1 METEVEVEGND
12 EGKFEEPGF
21 GKIYSSLSSAKQL
34 TDPVV
39 YKLVRVEGDGR
50 LVPATDDEVMEV
62 KDLLVDEK
70 SEVCTVADVGQPIGC
85 ISNDRSSPGM
95 LPQLESSE
103 GLSPS
108 ENTEVDPDKLNARL
122 EYIEEMLQKVKE
134 EERLRI
140 ACGSRDYS
148 SACVIVDSQCS
159 DQLDKLP
166 AIDENLQSEIPL
178 QETGPSFAPSLIQ
191 SHMHQSGGVGECSNA
206 PVLTEGRALTSTTVT
221 TSKPDFSKLNGEIC
235 LDNLSIKELHETFK
249 ATFGRETTVK
259 DKQWL
264 KRRIAMGL
272 TNSCDVSATTFIIKD
287 NKLVNKGKEDGS
299 DNGDGALAN
308 DPATGTTMSGG
319 QQGLPISHGSQL
331 EDQVVSDK
339 RNRNIGD
346 NSGSEDHHTEQRAAK
361 RVRKP
366 TKRYIEELSEVES
379 KEASGKLR
387 PIVKN
392 SLLGQMSSNFHTR
405 SARNVSLEG
414 RTVVTRLDSLG
425 GSGIQIPCVSRVRRS
440 RPRKNFMALLFLGV
454 ADEDR
459 QFLSTGAVGGHHKV
473 LKQVDSSGDS
483 DDNVVT
489 VPTSKGGIRRKH
501 HRAWTLSEV
510 MKLVEGVSRYG
521 AGRWSEIKRLAFA
534 SYSYRTSVDLKD
546 KWRNLLKASF
556 AQIPSDKGINSR
568 KNAATMPIPEPIL
581 LRVRELAET
590 QSQVPPNLSSSK
602 VPGTGSSGNSVH
614 EKQSGYL

>member
-1 METEVEVEGND
+1 
-12 EGKFEEPGF
+12 
-21 GKIYSSLSSAKQL
+21 
-34 TDPVV
+34 
-39 YKLVRVEGDGR
+39 
-50 LVPATDDEVMEV
+50 
-62 KDLLVDEK
+62 
-70 SEVCTVADVGQPIGC
+70 
-85 ISNDRSSPGM
+85 
-95 LPQLESSE
+95 
-103 GLSPS
+103 
-108 ENTEVDPDKLNARL
+108 
-122 EYIEEMLQKVKE
+122 MLQRVKE
-134 EERLRI
+134 EERLRLS
-140 ACGSRDYS
+140 CGSADYS
-148 SACVIVDSQCS
+148 SAYVIIDSQCS
-159 DQLDKLP
+159 DQHDKLP
-166 AIDENLQSEIPL
+166 AIDEKLQCEIPL
-178 QETGPSFAPSLIQ
+178 QETVPSLAPSLIE
-191 SHMHQSGGVGECSNA
+191 SHLHQSGSIDKCLNS
-206 PVLTEGRALTSTTVT
+206 PKKPTEGGALTSTGVA

-440 RPRKNFMALLFLGV
+440 RPRKNFMALL
-454 ADEDR
+454 
-459 QFLSTGAVGGHHKV
+459 
-473 LKQVDSSGDS
+473 
-483 DDNVVT
+483 
-489 VPTSKGGIRRKH
+489 
-501 HRAWTLSEV
+501 
-510 MKLVEGVSRYG
+510 
-521 AGRWSEIKRLAFA
+521 
-534 SYSYRTSVDLKD
+534 
-546 KWRNLLKASF
+546 
-556 AQIPSDKGINSR
+556 
-568 KNAATMPIPEPIL
+568 
-581 LRVRELAET
+581 VR
-590 QSQVPPNLSSSK
+590 
-602 VPGTGSSGNSVH
+602 
-614 EKQSGYL
+614 